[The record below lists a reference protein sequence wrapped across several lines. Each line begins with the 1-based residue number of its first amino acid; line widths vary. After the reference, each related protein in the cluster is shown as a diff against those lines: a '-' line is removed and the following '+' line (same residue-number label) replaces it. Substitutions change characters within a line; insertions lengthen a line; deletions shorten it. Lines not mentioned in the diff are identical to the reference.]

1 MHHFH
6 DPDCALFLA
15 CANHIIHHCQGLH
28 DRGTIEVGK
37 RADLNLIDMQKLKIK
52 HPEFIHDSTSGNDTP
67 RWHQVRHFST
77 LQVSVAAETKRMF
90 RQAVE
95 GYTMTMVRGV
105 PTYENGVATGN
116 LPGRLVRSPSVM
128 AGKQRTG
135 LAPVPPEFSAQVR
148 PPQTPTCWAHL
159 AGLTCVRRQAVEA
172 AAERSAESANSD
184 ALQRSL
190 SSSSGGG
197 ISHQSRIATQL
208 EEEAKKRQQAAKL

>member
-1 MHHFH
+1 
-6 DPDCALFLA
+6 
-15 CANHIIHHCQGLH
+15 
-28 DRGTIEVGK
+28 
-37 RADLNLIDMQKLKIK
+37 
-52 HPEFIHDSTSGNDTP
+52 
-67 RWHQVRHFST
+67 
-77 LQVSVAAETKRMF
+77 
-90 RQAVE
+90 
-95 GYTMTMVRGV
+95 MTMVHGV
-105 PTYENGVATGN
+105 PTYENGVATGK

-148 PPQTPTCWAHL
+148 PPQTLACWTHL
-159 AGLTCVRRQAVEA
+159 AWLTCGVCVHRQAVEA

>member
-1 MHHFH
+1 
-6 DPDCALFLA
+6 
-15 CANHIIHHCQGLH
+15 
-28 DRGTIEVGK
+28 
-37 RADLNLIDMQKLKIK
+37 
-52 HPEFIHDSTSGNDTP
+52 
-67 RWHQVRHFST
+67 
-77 LQVSVAAETKRMF
+77 
-90 RQAVE
+90 
-95 GYTMTMVRGV
+95 MTMVRGV

-148 PPQTPTCWAHL
+148 PPQTPTCWTHL
-159 AGLTCVRRQAVEA
+159 WGLTCGVCVRRQAVEA
-172 AAERSAESANSD
+172 GAERSAESANSD

>member
-1 MHHFH
+1 
-6 DPDCALFLA
+6 
-15 CANHIIHHCQGLH
+15 
-28 DRGTIEVGK
+28 
-37 RADLNLIDMQKLKIK
+37 
-52 HPEFIHDSTSGNDTP
+52 
-67 RWHQVRHFST
+67 
-77 LQVSVAAETKRMF
+77 MF
-90 RQAVE
+90 RQGVE

-105 PTYENGVATGN
+105 PTYQNGVATGN

-159 AGLTCVRRQAVEA
+159 AWLTCGVRVRRQAVEA

>member
-1 MHHFH
+1 
-6 DPDCALFLA
+6 
-15 CANHIIHHCQGLH
+15 
-28 DRGTIEVGK
+28 
-37 RADLNLIDMQKLKIK
+37 
-52 HPEFIHDSTSGNDTP
+52 
-67 RWHQVRHFST
+67 
-77 LQVSVAAETKRMF
+77 
-90 RQAVE
+90 
-95 GYTMTMVRGV
+95 MTMVRGV

-135 LAPVPPEFSAQVR
+135 LAAVPAEFSAQVR
-148 PPQTPTCWAHL
+148 PPQLHKRRHVMLGALGL
-159 AGLTCVRRQAVEA
+159 ADVGVCVRRRAVEA